1 MPDES
6 SSSSSSSSSDFFF
19 FDSSSS
25 SGQPGGGG
33 GGGTGG
39 GGRPRRNPALPN
51 QAILD
56 ELLKAESI
64 CLKAQKLD
72 YAPLL
77 IEREI
82 TAALLA
88 DTFAKIVL
96 ARAQSALATD
106 KTTDKFGQ
114 TDLDRE
120 TKAALM
126 KRLKEMQKA
135 AKQKFRT
142 VPARLQDYY
151 IGERIEQNRAR
162 LEQLAEQI
170 IAKAAADLLPGIK
183 TLKLE
188 AATAALAAYKASE
201 GGQSDA
207 QSLATGTRGSL
218 SNLMK
223 EITNTRITIQLAA
236 DAEWPHDNA
245 ANAGV
250 RQEFQLPPD
259 RALKG

>member
-6 SSSSSSSSSDFFF
+6 SSSSSSSVLF

-25 SGQPGGGG
+25 SSSSSGQSGG

-64 CLKAQKLD
+64 ALKAQKLD

-82 TAALLA
+82 TAAFLA
-88 DTFAKIVL
+88 DIFAKIVQ

-114 TDLDRE
+114 TDLDR
-120 TKAALM
+120 TSKAALM
-126 KRLKEMQKA
+126 KCLKEMQKA

-162 LEQLAEQI
+162 LEQLGEQI
-170 IAKAAADLLPGIK
+170 IAKAAADALPGIK
-183 TLKLE
+183 PAKIT
-188 AATAALAAYKASE
+188 AANEALAAYKAAE
-201 GGQSDA
+201 GGQSAA
-207 QSLATGTRGSL
+207 QSQASGTRGSL

-223 EITNTRITIQLAA
+223 EITNARITIQLAA
-236 DAEWPHDNA
+236 DAEWPHENA

-250 RQEFQLPPD
+250 RQEFQLPTD
-259 RALKG
+259 RAFKG

>member
-1 MPDES
+1 MPDDS
-6 SSSSSSSSSDFFF
+6 SSSSSSSVLF

-25 SGQPGGGG
+25 SSSSGQPG

-64 CLKAQKLD
+64 AIKAQKLD

-82 TAALLA
+82 TAAFLA
-88 DTFAKIVL
+88 DIFAKIVQ

-162 LEQLAEQI
+162 LEQLGEQI
-170 IAKAAADLLPGIK
+170 IAKAVTDALPGIK
-183 TLKLE
+183 PAKITT
-188 AATAALAAYKASE
+188 ATAALAAYKAAE

-207 QSLATGTRGSL
+207 QSLASGTRGSL
-218 SNLMK
+218 GNLMK
-223 EITNTRITIQLAA
+223 EISNARITIQLAA
-236 DAEWPHDNA
+236 DAEWPHDHA

-259 RALKG
+259 RAFKG

>member
-6 SSSSSSSSSDFFF
+6 SSSSSSSVLF

-25 SGQPGGGG
+25 SGQSG
-33 GGGTGG
+33 GG

-64 CLKAQKLD
+64 CIKAQKPG
-72 YAPLL
+72 YALLL

-82 TAALLA
+82 TAAFLS
-88 DTFAKIVL
+88 DCFAKIVQ

-120 TKAALM
+120 TKAALL
-126 KRLKEMQKA
+126 KCLKEMQKA

-162 LEQLAEQI
+162 LEQLGEQI
-170 IAKAAADLLPGIK
+170 IAKAAADALPGIK
-183 TLKLE
+183 PAKIT
-188 AATAALAAYKASE
+188 AANGALAAYKASE

-207 QSLATGTRGSL
+207 QSMATGTRGSL
-218 SNLMK
+218 INLMR
-223 EITNTRITIQLAA
+223 EITNGRITIQLAA
-236 DAEWPHDNA
+236 DAEWPHDNG

-250 RQEFQLPPD
+250 RQEFQLPAD
-259 RALKG
+259 RAFKG

>member
-1 MPDES
+1 MPDDS
-6 SSSSSSSSSDFFF
+6 SSSSFFI
-19 FDSSSS
+19 SSSS

-33 GGGTGG
+33 GGGGTG

-51 QAILD
+51 QAILN

-64 CLKAQKLD
+64 AIKAQKLD

-77 IEREI
+77 TEREI
-82 TAALLA
+82 TPAFLTE
-88 DTFAKIVL
+88 TFAKIVL

-114 TDLDRE
+114 TDLDRT

-126 KRLKEMQKA
+126 TCLKEMQKA

-162 LEQLAEQI
+162 LEQLGEQI
-170 IAKAAADLLPGIK
+170 IAKAGADALPGIK
-183 TLKLE
+183 PAKIT
-188 AATAALAAYKASE
+188 AATGALAAYKASE

-207 QSLATGTRGSL
+207 QSLASGTRGSL
-218 SNLMK
+218 GNLMK
-223 EITNTRITIQLAA
+223 EISNARITIQLAA
-236 DAEWPHDNA
+236 DAEWPHENA
-245 ANAGV
+245 ANTGV
-250 RQEFQLPPD
+250 RQEFQLPTD
-259 RALKG
+259 RAFVG

>member
-6 SSSSSSSSSDFFF
+6 SSSSFSN
-19 FDSSSS
+19 SSSS
-25 SGQPGGGG
+25 SGQPG
-33 GGGTGG
+33 GG

-64 CLKAQKLD
+64 AIKAQKLD

-82 TAALLA
+82 TAAFLA
-88 DTFAKIVL
+88 DTFAKIVQ

-106 KTTDKFGQ
+106 KTTDRFGQ
-114 TDLDRE
+114 TDLDRA

-126 KRLKEMQKA
+126 KCLKEMQKA

-162 LEQLAEQI
+162 LEQLGEQI
-170 IAKAAADLLPGIK
+170 IAKAAADVLPGIK
-183 TLKLE
+183 PAKIT
-188 AATAALAAYKASE
+188 AATVALAAYKASE
-201 GGQSDA
+201 SGQSDA
-207 QSLATGTRGSL
+207 QSLASGTRGSL
-218 SNLMK
+218 GNLMK
-223 EITNTRITIQLAA
+223 EIANARITIQLAA
-236 DAEWPHDNA
+236 DAEWTHDDA
-245 ANAGV
+245 ANAGI
-250 RQEFQLPPD
+250 RQEFQLPTD
-259 RALKG
+259 RAMKG